1 MTFKPHNTMT
11 LVKHR
16 PQGSL
21 VSPFD
26 GFFNGFFGR
35 DITQLMGSDE
45 LFRNA
50 PRVNISES
58 KEGFNL
64 DMLAPGFSKE
74 SIHMN
79 VENDTL
85 TMSGEVSTDTENK
98 DDATG
103 TRYTRREF
111 SYGSFKRSFKL
122 PENVKAE
129 DIKAEYVNGVLK
141 VFIPKAEPVKPAST
155 TIKIS

>member
-1 MTFKPHNTMT
+1 MTI
-11 LVKHR
+11 VKHR

-35 DITQLMGSDE
+35 DIAQLMGSDE

-50 PRVNISES
+50 PRVNITES

-64 DMLAPGFSKE
+64 EMLAPGFSKE
-74 SIHMN
+74 SISMN

-85 TMSGEVSTDTENK
+85 TMSGEVSTHTENK
-98 DDATG
+98 DEAASADK
-103 TRYTRREF
+103 RYTRREF
-111 SYGSFKRSFKL
+111 SHSSFKRSFKL
-122 PENVKAE
+122 PENVKAD

-141 VFIPKAEPVKPAST
+141 VFLPKAEPVKPAST

>member
-1 MTFKPHNTMT
+1 MTFKPQHQNTMT
-11 LVKHR
+11 IVKHR

-26 GFFNGFFGR
+26 GFFNGFLGR
-35 DITQLMGSDE
+35 DIAQLMGSDE

-50 PRVNISES
+50 PRVNITES

-64 DMLAPGFSKE
+64 EMLAPGFSKE
-74 SIHMN
+74 SITMN

-85 TMSGEVSTDTENK
+85 TMSGEVSTNTENK
-98 DDATG
+98 DDK
-103 TRYTRREF
+103 YTRREF